1 MHQCLIT
8 PDRHYEITTRP
19 FIGCFYDPRQR
30 LDAFRVVLRFF
41 FGSFVS
47 QKPFL
52 LFFSG
57 VYQFSQSCFIDID
70 NTPQCLQI
78 LFFFRFPSWVVTM
91 ILLYLYMSILFFISR
106 WPISLHFHYFTICIS
121 KWHDRATLDWGF
133 SFGLSWQKVFYAG
146 ELTLWRNAPLP
157 R

>member
-1 MHQCLIT
+1 MHPCLIS

-41 FGSFVS
+41 
-47 QKPFL
+47 L
-52 LFFSG
+52 LFYFTEAFSAFFSG

-78 LFFFRFPSWVVTM
+78 LFLSVSFMGCYYGLTLFVHEYPF
-91 ILLYLYMSILFFISR
+91 LYL
-106 WPISLHFHYFTICIS
+106 
-121 KWHDRATLDWGF
+121 
-133 SFGLSWQKVFYAG
+133 
-146 ELTLWRNAPLP
+146 
-157 R
+157 